1 MSRLTK
7 QQAALHTQACVLLQ
21 KDCLSFDERLFV
33 LAHWQE
39 GANHVNGMSG
49 AFFTPQGLATDF
61 AIEVSGYKVID
72 LCAGIGSLAFAV
84 YHHSCMS
91 SAARPKITC
100 VEVNPDYVAVGKKVL
115 PEATW
120 IVGDVLDLPASVTG
134 YHVAIAN
141 PPFGRIKHEGNAP
154 RYTGAEFEYK
164 VIDVA
169 SDRAA
174 HGVFLIPQSSSPFR
188 LSGVRAFKETTIPK
202 YERFAEQT
210 AIRLEP
216 NCGLDTSVHNAD
228 WRGVSIVTEIVLA
241 DFQEARLR
249 REPPEEEEVITIDSH
264 PTHPWQEPS
273 AWIQDQLFAVAPES
287 S

>member
-1 MSRLTK
+1 MSKLTK

-33 LAHWQE
+33 LTHWQE

-61 AIEVSGYKVID
+61 AIEVSGHKVID

-84 YHHSCMS
+84 YHHNCMS

-120 IVGDVLDLPASVTG
+120 IVADVLDLPGSLTG

-141 PPFGRIKHEGNAP
+141 PPLEGSSTKATPRVTPAP
-154 RYTGAEFEYK
+154 N
-164 VIDVA
+164 
-169 SDRAA
+169 
-174 HGVFLIPQSSSPFR
+174 SSTR
-188 LSGVRAFKETTIPK
+188 
-202 YERFAEQT
+202 
-210 AIRLEP
+210 
-216 NCGLDTSVHNAD
+216 
-228 WRGVSIVTEIVLA
+228 
-241 DFQEARLR
+241 
-249 REPPEEEEVITIDSH
+249 
-264 PTHPWQEPS
+264 
-273 AWIQDQLFAVAPES
+273 
-287 S
+287 